1 MSSSARKATDFPE
14 PERPLTII
22 STMWQ
27 LPWHRGGV
35 HRHRC
40 KLCYSGRGRIHHR
53 ETVTL
58 SGLEVTPTGYHSV
71 MIW

>member
-27 LPWHRGGV
+27 LPRIAAAFIATGGNFV
-35 HRHRC
+35 IPAAA
-40 KLCYSGRGRIHHR
+40 G
-53 ETVTL
+53 
-58 SGLEVTPTGYHSV
+58 SV
-71 MIW
+71 IVKQ